1 MDYLLTF
8 QNTHYAIHS
17 ENLLTQEKIPLS
29 VMALPEKIGD
39 FCGICLKVK
48 EEYFAASRS
57 CLNKA
62 QVPVEAVFKITYDG
76 NERKYQLWSP

>member
-17 ENLLTQEKIPLS
+17 ENELTQAKIPIS
-29 VMALPEKIGD
+29 VMALPETIGE
-39 FCGICLKVK
+39 FCGICLKVN
-48 EEYFAASRS
+48 EAYLVASRS
-57 CLNKA
+57 CLTRA
-62 QVPVEAVFKITYDG
+62 EIPVEAIFAITYIG